1 MTSRNQQYACFD
13 DAQNFTYSARIIVAI
28 DGIQMAVAG
37 KTFAE
42 FQKDWLLRHGA
53 QRAIEIISEAS
64 RHVPDQLKNMHPNIR
79 WRSIAGIGNVL
90 RHEYHAISD
99 KVIWKVIKDEL
110 PPLKAAV
117 STMKTAIK
125 D

>member
-1 MTSRNQQYACFD
+1 
-13 DAQNFTYSARIIVAI
+13 
-28 DGIQMAVAG
+28 MAVAG
-37 KTFAE
+37 KMFAD

-64 RHVPDQLKNMHPNIR
+64 RHVPDQLKAMHPKIR

-99 KVIWKVIKDEL
+99 KVIWKVIQDEL

-117 STMKTAIK
+117 TIMKAAIK
-125 D
+125 E

>member
-1 MTSRNQQYACFD
+1 MTRKIAPILQE
-13 DAQNFTYSARIIVAI
+13 IIAAI
-28 DGIQMAVAG
+28 DGIQMAIAG
-37 KTFAE
+37 KAFAD

-64 RHVPDQLKNMHPNIR
+64 RHLPDQYKTMHPNIR
-79 WRSIAGIGNVL
+79 WRSISGIGNVL
-90 RHEYHAISD
+90 RHEYHSISD

-117 STMKTAIK
+117 SAMRAAIK
-125 D
+125 E

>member
-1 MTSRNQQYACFD
+1 MKGFILHE
-13 DAQNFTYSARIIVAI
+13 IIVAI

-64 RHVPDQLKNMHPNIR
+64 RHVPDQLKNMRIQT
-79 WRSIAGIGNVL
+79 
-90 RHEYHAISD
+90 SD
-99 KVIWKVIKDEL
+99 G
-110 PPLKAAV
+110 AA
-117 STMKTAIK
+117 SPALGTYFGTNNTPFPTK
-125 D
+125 

>member
-1 MTSRNQQYACFD
+1 MTRKIAP
-13 DAQNFTYSARIIVAI
+13 ILHEIVTAI
-28 DGIQMAVAG
+28 DGKQGAIAG

-42 FQKDWLLRHGA
+42 FQNDWLLRHGT

-64 RHVPDQLKNMHPNIR
+64 RHVPDQLKVMHPKIR

-90 RHEYHAISD
+90 RHVYHAISD
-99 KVIWKVIKDEL
+99 KVIWKVIQDEL

-117 STMKTAIK
+117 TTMKAAIK
-125 D
+125 E

>member
-1 MTSRNQQYACFD
+1 
-13 DAQNFTYSARIIVAI
+13 
-28 DGIQMAVAG
+28 MAVAG
-37 KTFAE
+37 KMFAN

-64 RHVPDQLKNMHPNIR
+64 RHVPDQLKAMHPKIR

-90 RHEYHAISD
+90 RHEYDAISD
-99 KVIWKVIKDEL
+99 KVIWKVIQDEL

-117 STMKTAIK
+117 TIMKAAIK
-125 D
+125 